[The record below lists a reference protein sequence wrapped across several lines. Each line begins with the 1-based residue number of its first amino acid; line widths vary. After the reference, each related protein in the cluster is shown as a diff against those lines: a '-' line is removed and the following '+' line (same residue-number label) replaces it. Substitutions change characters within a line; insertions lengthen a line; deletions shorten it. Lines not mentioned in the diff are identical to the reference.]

1 MARRGEAATLAAD
14 VWQQLRQ
21 EVLDGTLA
29 PGQRLMPNDI
39 AVRLG
44 VSKGVVREALTRLI
58 EQRLVDSQH
67 NQGFQV
73 ITLSP
78 KRLRDLTAF
87 RITSEEL
94 ALTLAIERGD
104 LQWESDVVGAHHRM
118 VTTPRR
124 TDENPDVT
132 TEAWSQA
139 HRDFHVTL
147 IRACDYTDLFDLC
160 ARLYDSAEIYRRW
173 SAPAS
178 RGTRDVDA
186 EHTRLLEATLKRD
199 SERACREL
207 RDHYERTAAIV
218 LASATLRPEDLAR

>member
-94 ALTLAIERGD
+94 ALTLAFERGD
-104 LQWESDVVGAHHRM
+104 LQW
-118 VTTPRR
+118 
-124 TDENPDVT
+124 
-132 TEAWSQA
+132 
-139 HRDFHVTL
+139 
-147 IRACDYTDLFDLC
+147 
-160 ARLYDSAEIYRRW
+160 
-173 SAPAS
+173 
-178 RGTRDVDA
+178 
-186 EHTRLLEATLKRD
+186 
-199 SERACREL
+199 
-207 RDHYERTAAIV
+207 
-218 LASATLRPEDLAR
+218 